1 MNRTYTR
8 RRLRNQNRKLRSD
21 NAALRL
27 LVAALT
33 AINVLLVIQHAASYI
48 LTH

>member
-1 MNRTYTR
+1 MNRTHTY
-8 RRLRNQNRKLRSD
+8 RRLRNQNRRLRSD

-33 AINVLLVIQHAASYI
+33 AINLLLVIQHAAAFV